1 MVVTGFIGL
10 RVVLCKAVFRAIA
23 VPSMSCVLGIVAA
36 APATAAPLLL
46 PSGNSAELIEA
57 LWDDGAGAGTDLR
70 LRFLTPDL
78 SSDTSFEDI
87 EIDLAVLCD
96 AIALPILAETQ
107 RQVGQIVI
115 SISDRSVPFGKTDP
129 KATQH
134 FDTFRPEGGA
144 CVWDG
149 F

>member
-1 MVVTGFIGL
+1 MRPKPRFAQLVFIL
-10 RVVLCKAVFRAIA
+10 IW
-23 VPSMSCVLGIVAA
+23 LGIS
-36 APATAAPLLL
+36 PAHAAPLVL

-57 LWDDGAGAGTDLR
+57 MWDDSAGAGTDLR

-78 SSDTSFEDI
+78 DPDTTFEDI

-96 AIALPILAETQ
+96 AIALPILAETG
-107 RQVGQIVI
+107 REVGQIVI
-115 SISDRSVPFGKTDP
+115 SISDRPVPFGKTDL

-134 FDTFRPEGGA
+134 FDTFRPEDGA

-149 F
+149 L